1 MKDICL
7 LKRPRLICPFLIFSR
22 EISMS
27 PGSWGFGRFDSAE
40 TTVRLIGLRN
50 VFIFTPFLSTLQR
63 RFRNVSSFAPVI
75 SLIWILFP
83 ITSTS
88 LSRNRIYEW
97 TMNEMDIENN
107 NILHYSPDPELIH
120 FIVKGLRQIEN
131 SSNCMKSNSA
141 TFPPSL
147 EFDCKRRR
155 LDFVA
160 KVWEIKTW
168 FLDVFLS
175 EC

>member
-7 LKRPRLICPFLIFSR
+7 LKRPRLTCPFLIFSR
-22 EISMS
+22 EISKS
-27 PGSWGFGRFDSAE
+27 SGSWGFGRFDSVE
-40 TTVRLIGLRN
+40 TKARLIGLRN

-63 RFRNVSSFAPVI
+63 KFRNVSSFAPGI

-83 ITSTS
+83 ITST
-88 LSRNRIYEW
+88 LSRYRIYEW

-107 NILHYSPDPELIH
+107 NILHYLPELELH

-141 TFPPSL
+141 TFPPL
-147 EFDCKRRR
+147 KFECKKRR
-155 LDFVA
+155 LDFAA
-160 KVWEIKTW
+160 KV
-168 FLDVFLS
+168 
-175 EC
+175 